1 MIKGIEMG
9 KEEKVCAAPVSVMLK
24 NTKTGEEKEFI
35 LRSYREGDEEGMM
48 ACIRAEYGG
57 SYFKP
62 YFYDESWIREHA
74 KSDDYDFFVG
84 EADGRIAGMEIFTY
98 FSEID
103 DCVEPASQILAREY
117 RGYGLSIAL
126 VDYTYDILESMDIPS
141 IFVHAV
147 TFHAFTQSTCE
158 KRGMFPV
165 GFRLGR
171 FLTEKMENS
180 YPKGRCDKHSEGIM
194 IEPVKKREAGVIYL
208 PPELESFGKKIY
220 DRIGVSCEIRSKA
233 DDIKDDFPKEGEYR
247 IKVDELQE
255 FVEVLVIRE
264 GRDLAEKMT
273 ELVNTYRG
281 KGYYSIQVALY
292 DDTPTILKTYD
303 ELKNAGYFF
312 TGFKPVCGK
321 REQLYMQ
328 WIDDW
333 NLCMEDYVL
342 TDSFAEIREYIQ
354 EFYKN
359 RYVNN

>member
-1 MIKGIEMG
+1 MG
-9 KEEKVCAAPVSVMLK
+9 REETSGAKPVSVMLK
-24 NTKTGEEKEFI
+24 NSKTGVEKEFI
-35 LRSYREGDEEGMM
+35 LRPFKDGDEKGMM
-48 ACIRAEYGG
+48 ACIRAEYGD

-62 YFYDESWIREHA
+62 YFYDEAWIREHA
-74 KSDDYDFFVG
+74 KSGDYDFFVG
-84 EADGRIAGMEIFTY
+84 EADGEIAGMEIFTH

-103 DCVEPASQILAREY
+103 ECVEPASQILAKEY

-126 VDYTYDILESMDIPS
+126 VNYTYDILEAMDIPS

-147 TFHAFTQSTCE
+147 TFHSFTQGTCE

-171 FLTEKMENS
+171 FLTEKMKNS
-180 YPKGRCDKHSEGIM
+180 YPKGHCDKHSEGIM

-208 PPELESFGKKIY
+208 PEELAPFGKKIY
-220 DRIGVSCEIRSKA
+220 DRIGVLCEIRTSGEVTDTLPA
-233 DDIKDDFPKEGEYR
+233 EGEYR
-247 IKVDELQE
+247 IKVDESQE
-255 FVEVLVIRE
+255 FIEVLVINE
-264 GRDLAEKMT
+264 GLDLAEKMT
-273 ELVNTYRG
+273 ELVKTYRG
-281 KGYYSIQVALY
+281 KGYYSIQIALY
-292 DDTPTILKTYD
+292 DDTPTILKNYE
-303 ELKNAGYFF
+303 ELKKAGYFF

-328 WIDDW
+328 WVDDW

-359 RYVNN
+359 RHVNN